1 MSGETVTLEGLGARL
16 MSRGSPSAK
25 GGEREIHMTDNFEFV
40 WIERV
45 EQNLGTHIANPRHRR
60 AWIEWERQNLARDI
74 ADAQRRGAS
83 GEAQRLRYYAWRL
96 WQESISLEGP
106 AA

>member
-40 WIERV
+40 WRERV